1 MSEEDVAA
9 ALREV
14 LQIVDRVPEAALEA
28 ANAAIGWRDLDAS
41 LALLAAE
48 YEPEL
53 THLRGGQA
61 RLLTFHDQRTII
73 ELEVSADRGQARLLG
88 QLDPPREADVTAE
101 TAETTGQSRTVRADP
116 QGRFSFTEL
125 RDGWVRLVI
134 ADADQPS
141 GRTVTEWFL
150 V

>member
-14 LQIVDRVPEAALEA
+14 LQMVDRVPEAALEA
-28 ANAAIGWRDLDAS
+28 ANAAIGWRDLDAN

-48 YEPEL
+48 YGPEL

-73 ELEVSADRGQARLLG
+73 EVEVSADRGQARLLG

-101 TAETTGQSRTVRADP
+101 TAGQSRTVRADP

-141 GRTVTEWFL
+141 DRSVTEWFL